1 MALIKRNPLLKGASG
16 TLGGTVSYRTVNGKL
31 QMVNLPRKRKKHSK
45 KQQTTI
51 NRFTRAIRYA
61 KQAMK
66 DPALKT
72 LYATGITSNKISAYQ
87 VAVADSMNSPIVDYI
102 KTPDYT
108 GAIGDVITIK
118 ARDDFKVVRVEVKIV
133 SANGKIIEKGDATRL
148 LRKPNIW
155 KYKATAVNPTAKG
168 TVIKIR
174 AFDIPDNIGLG
185 EITLKDVLNHE
196 GTKNTK

>member
-31 QMVNLPRKRKKHSK
+31 QMVNLPSPRKKNSK
-45 KQQTTI
+45 KQQATI
-51 NRFTRAIRYA
+51 DRFTRATRYA

-66 DPALKT
+66 DPARKT
-72 LYATGITSNKISAYQ
+72 LYATGITGNKISAYQ
-87 VAVADSMNSPIVDYI
+87 VAVADAMNSPIVVYI
-102 KTPDYT
+102 KTPDYS

-118 ARDDFKVVRVEVKIV
+118 ARDDFKVVRVAVKIV
-133 SANGKIIEKGDATRL
+133 SAHGKIIEKGDATRL

-155 KYKATAVNPTAKG
+155 KYNATAFNATVKG

-174 AFDIPDNIGLG
+174 AYDIPDNEGQG
-185 EITLKDVLNHE
+185 EITLN
-196 GTKNTK
+196 